1 VSHGGSDSLLC
12 EPNVSEGRDPARIE
26 AIAESVRTVSS
37 IQLLHCSADPDH
49 NRMVLAY
56 RGPADAV
63 VEATCRLA
71 WKAFEILDLRE
82 HEGQHP
88 RVGVLD
94 VVPFV
99 AATRAE
105 NQVALAAC
113 RAFGARVGDAG
124 VPVFYYEDAATGEHR
139 RALPTIRSGGSDGL
153 EARMKQQAWAPDEG
167 PPALHPSAGAV
178 ITGARRPLV
187 RFNVN
192 LANPDPEVARNIAKS
207 IRESSGGLPAVR
219 ALGIALPRRG
229 ISQVTINLTD
239 YSATPLADVYH
250 AIATG
255 ATAANA
261 EVIGTEMIGPVPRAA
276 LLGLPSEVLDSIDDE
291 QVLA

>member
-1 VSHGGSDSLLC
+1 
-12 EPNVSEGRDPARIE
+12 
-26 AIAESVRTVSS
+26 
-37 IQLLHCSADPDH
+37 
-49 NRMVLAY
+49 MVLAY

-71 WKAFEILDLRE
+71 LKAFETLDLRE
-82 HEGQHP
+82 HAGQHP

-99 AATRAE
+99 SATQDE
-105 NQVALAAC
+105 NRVALAAC
-113 RAFGARVGDAG
+113 RAFGARVGEAG

-139 RALPTIRSGGSDGL
+139 RALPAIRSGGTDGL
-153 EARMKQQAWAPDEG
+153 EARMQQQAWAPDEG
-167 PPALHPSAGAV
+167 PRALHPSAGAV

-192 LANPDPEVARNIAKS
+192 LASPDPGVARDIAKA

-219 ALGIALPRRG
+219 ALGLALPRRG

-239 YSATPLADVYH
+239 YSATPLARVYG
-250 AIATG
+250 AIVAG
-255 ATAANA
+255 ANA
-261 EVIGTEMIGPVPRAA
+261 AGAEVLGTELIGPVPRAA
-276 LLGLPSEVLDSIDDE
+276 LPGLPPEVLDSIDDE
-291 QVLA
+291 QILESI